1 MTAPVS
7 GATPLSTWRAV
18 RHLFR
23 FDLARHR
30 VLIAAAIGV
39 DLLAQGYAE
48 WLLHLAPTAIGDRFG
63 GAGGEMETALLDL
76 AIWATT
82 WIVTAVVVQA
92 DHPSDDR
99 AFWRTRPVSPYAVA
113 LAKLAVLGLTFVAVP
128 AMVNAGRLA
137 AYGAPASAH
146 VAAAV
151 QIAVIALGGIVPA
164 WGLAILT
171 KTLPRFFAA
180 IAVSVVGFYLL
191 FMATLFYIGLAGGG
205 VGSTSMGI
213 GLGGGSEW
221 TRSATLG
228 WLGALALST
237 AGVGVL
243 VAHYRF
249 RRTVAALAAG
259 AALVVVPYLIPS
271 GQASEPPAELARL
284 VRGPLRPARLEMD
297 AGVPAGGSS
306 LAILAGRLALPGL
319 PSDVSAGIADDR
331 VRVLV
336 DGRDVAVN
344 GLQQCCLGAAGPIG
358 AVSATAT
365 TPPSDE
371 GRSDALAVVRT
382 AAVPDLRTKP
392 VTLDAEAT
400 VVFMRHRLAAAIPFS
415 PGASFRGDGYVVDV
429 LSRSDRRWPS
439 ERTDA
444 ALMRVTVF
452 PRLDHGPGPQLSFFE
467 ANPSRTIVNRAT
479 APYPVQPQP
488 SRAGVYQWAQARRWA
503 MRFHSIVLHAQD
515 VGPDPCLLIVE
526 SRSAG
531 EVSARVAWDG
541 GPASPR

>member
-1 MTAPVS
+1 MSTPM
-7 GATPLSTWRAV
+7 PLSTPRTIA
-18 RHLFR
+18 H
-23 FDLARHR
+23 LARLDLR
-30 VLIAAAIGV
+30 RFRLLVAAAIGL

-48 WLLHLAPTAIGDRFG
+48 WLLHLAPTEIGDRFG
-63 GAGGEMETALLDL
+63 GAGGDMEIALLDL

-82 WIVTAVVVQA
+82 WIVTAVVIQS

-99 AFWRTRPVSPYAVA
+99 AFWRTRPLAPHAVA

-146 VAAAV
+146 VAATV

-164 WGLAILT
+164 WALAILT
-171 KTLPRFFAA
+171 KTLPRFFAG
-180 IAVSVVGFYLL
+180 IAVAVVGAYLL

-205 VGSTSMGI
+205 IGSTSMGI
-213 GLGGGSEW
+213 GLGRGSEW
-221 TRSATLG
+221 ARSATLG
-228 WLGALALST
+228 WLAALALSA
-237 AGVGVL
+237 AGLGIL

-249 RRTVAALAAG
+249 RRTVVALAAG
-259 AALVVVPYLIPS
+259 AALVIMPAVIPWGAS
-271 GQASEPPAELARL
+271 SEPPADLAHL
-284 VRGPLRPARLEMD
+284 VREALRPAGLEVSGSPSD
-297 AGVPAGGSS
+297 GSS
-306 LAILAGRLALPGL
+306 LAVLAGRLAVPGL
-319 PSDVSAGIADDR
+319 PGDVSAGLTVDR

-344 GLQQCCLGAAGPIG
+344 GLQQCCLGSAGPIG
-358 AVSATAT
+358 AASATPT
-365 TPPSDE
+365 TSPADE
-371 GRSDALAVVRT
+371 GRSDALAVVRA
-382 AAVPDLRTKP
+382 AAVPNLRTKP

-415 PGASFRGDGYVVDV
+415 PGAAFRGDGYAVDV
-429 LSRSDRRWPS
+429 LSRANRRWPS
-439 ERTDA
+439 ERTGA
-444 ALMRVTVF
+444 ALLRVTVF
-452 PRLDHGPGPQLSFFE
+452 PRLDHGGGPQLSFFE

-488 SRAGVYQWAQARRWA
+488 SRAGVYEWAQARRWA

-515 VGPDPCLLIVE
+515 VGPDPRLLIVE

-541 GPASPR
+541 GPAAPR

>member
-7 GATPLSTWRAV
+7 GAAPLSTWRAV
-18 RHLFR
+18 RHLCR

-39 DLLAQGYAE
+39 DLLAQSYAE
-48 WLLHLAPTAIGDRFG
+48 WLLHLAPTEIGDRFG

-99 AFWRTRPVSPYAVA
+99 AFWRTRPLSPYTVA
-113 LAKLAVLGLTFVAVP
+113 LAKLAVLGLTFVVVP
-128 AMVNAGRLA
+128 AMVNAGRLV

-146 VAAAV
+146 AAAAV
-151 QIAVIALGGIVPA
+151 QIAVMALGGIVPA

-171 KTLPRFFAA
+171 KTLPRFFASV
-180 IAVSVVGFYLL
+180 AVSVVGFYLL
-191 FMATLFYIGLAGGG
+191 FMATLFYIGLAGRGI
-205 VGSTSMGI
+205 GSTSMGI

-221 TRSATLG
+221 ARSGNLG
-228 WLGALALST
+228 WLGALTLST
-237 AGVGVL
+237 AGLGIL
-243 VAHYRF
+243 VAYYRF
-249 RRTVAALAAG
+249 RRAVAALAAG
-259 AALVVVPYLIPS
+259 AALLIVPVAIPS
-271 GQASEPPAELARL
+271 GASGEPPADLARL
-284 VRGPLRPARLEMD
+284 LREPLRPARLEVD
-297 AGVPAGGSS
+297 AGSS
-306 LAILAGRLALPGL
+306 LAILAGRLALPAL
-319 PSDVSAGIADDR
+319 APDVSAGITLDR

-336 DGRDVAVN
+336 GGRDVAVN
-344 GLQQCCLGAAGPIG
+344 GLQQCCLGTAGPIG
-358 AVSATAT
+358 AASATPAT
-365 TPPSDE
+365 PSDD
-371 GRSDALAVVRT
+371 GQSDALAVVR
-382 AAVPDLRTKP
+382 AAARPDLRTKP

-400 VVFMRHRLAAAIPFS
+400 VVFMRHRLAAAIPFA
-415 PGASFRGDGYVVDV
+415 PGASFRGNGYAVDV

-439 ERTDA
+439 KGTGA
-444 ALMRVTVF
+444 ALLRVTMF
-452 PRLDHGPGPQLSFFE
+452 PRLDQGGGPQLSFFE

-488 SRAGVYQWAQARRWA
+488 SRAGVYEWAQARRWA

-515 VGPDPCLLIVE
+515 VGPDPRLLIVE

-531 EVSARVAWDG
+531 EVSARVAWDS
-541 GPASPR
+541 GPATGR